1 MENDSN
7 LEEGDVSCINLTI
20 VNGGVQYN
28 VIPVA
33 FSATFDIRLVPD
45 LDLKAFEKQVCSF
58 CKIGVKFKKKVI
70 FFQLH
75 DWCTEAGGGIEIEF
89 LMRDDNTPSTVTHL
103 NDDNKY
109 WVEFRKALQDDL

>member
-1 MENDSN
+1 MTATKYSKNPKERYFFFSPEIVFKCTGRTGHGSKPLRDTAGEKLSYITQKLYEFRKAEVKKLENDSN

-45 LDLKAFEKQVCSF
+45 LDLKAFEKQVC
-58 CKIGVKFKKKVI
+58 
-70 FFQLH
+70 FFL
-75 DWCTEAGGGIEIEF
+75 
-89 LMRDDNTPSTVTHL
+89 
-103 NDDNKY
+103 
-109 WVEFRKALQDDL
+109 